1 MGLGG
6 LRHNTVV
13 FNWPDRLNKNFFD
26 KKLTESFDEEDESKL
41 SLSSFV
47 RKCLFSFLKNANG
60 QKNVFELYLLIL
72 ESLRL
77 AKTNESAI
85 IITKGIDTWPINSKT
100 DMQTE
105 TIDLWWI
112 IHDGGLLLLIV
123 FLLKKNKIWQNCK
136 VRLFTV
142 ARDNEN
148 SIKIKNDLA
157 EYLYFLRIEADVD
170 VIEMVW
176 RISLLFMFFV

>member
-1 MGLGG
+1 M
-6 LRHNTVV
+6 
-13 FNWPDRLNKNFFD
+13 
-26 KKLTESFDEEDESKL
+26 
-41 SLSSFV
+41 
-47 RKCLFSFLKNANG
+47 
-60 QKNVFELYLLIL
+60 
-72 ESLRL
+72 

-85 IITKGIDTWPINSKT
+85 IITKGIDTWPINSKVDT
-100 DMQTE
+100 QTE

-142 ARDNEN
+142 ARAEEN

-157 EYLYFLRIEADVD
+157 QFLYFLRIEADVD
-170 VIEMVW
+170 VLEMTDSE
-176 RISLLFMFFV
+176 ISAFAYEKTLKLHEREKLIRDLKIKERKVENEVCFF